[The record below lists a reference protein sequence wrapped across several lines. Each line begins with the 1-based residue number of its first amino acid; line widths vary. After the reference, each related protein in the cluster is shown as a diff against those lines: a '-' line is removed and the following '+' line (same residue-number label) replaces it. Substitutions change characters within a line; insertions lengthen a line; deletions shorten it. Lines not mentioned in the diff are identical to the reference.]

1 MVRTSKRGQAL
12 LNIWSSSHG
21 LNLALCEHTA
31 TLWKSES
38 PTQKCDALPET
49 LVELQASCES

>member
-12 LNIWSSSHG
+12 SNIWSSSHG

-31 TLWKSES
+31 TLCKSES
-38 PTQKCDALPET
+38 ATQKCEAVPET
-49 LVELQASCES
+49 IVELQASCES